1 MDPTTP
7 DFTILATGTLPDPPT
22 DSPAGETARSPSPPS
37 TPPRPESG
45 SASASATASDFDWVA
60 VDKPPGYFVHR
71 SREGERDQRFVLQ
84 PLSRQL
90 GRHLYPVHRLDRAC
104 SGVLLFATS
113 SSHAARLQTA
123 LASPE
128 SHKEY
133 LALVRGETPPRF
145 ESRRPLSDR
154 DRADRRSRE
163 AHTEFETIA
172 HFFGLS
178 LVRARI
184 FTGRRHQIR
193 RHLHHL
199 AHQIVG
205 DSTYGKGR
213 INRWLREEYG
223 LPRLFLHA
231 HRLRFQVDTR
241 TVEVRAPLAR
251 DLAEFLGRLPESP
264 EEGSRGSDG

>member
-1 MDPTTP
+1 MDETTP
-7 DFTILATGTLPDPPT
+7 DFAILATGSLSDPPV
-22 DSPAGETARSPSPPS
+22 AGAARPTSTAGPGAVSH
-37 TPPRPESG
+37 
-45 SASASATASDFDWVA
+45 FDWVA

-71 SREGERDQRFVLQ
+71 SREGEREQKYVLQ

-90 GRHLYPVHRLDRAC
+90 EHHLYPVHRLDRAC

-113 SSHAARLQTA
+113 SNTAARLQEA
-123 LASPE
+123 LAAPT

-133 LALVRGETPPRF
+133 LTLVRGETPARF
-145 ESRRPLSDR
+145 ESRRPLTDR

-213 INRWLREEYG
+213 LNRWLREEYG

-231 HRLRFQVDTR
+231 HRLRFQVGDASA
-241 TVEVRAPLAR
+241 VEILAPVAL
-251 DLAEFLGRLPESP
+251 DLVEFLDRLPERP
-264 EEGSRGSDG
+264 GEDVAWLRDR